1 MAVKLLLETPLI
13 WVLFFIYVYACTL
26 GTGPVGAVFFY
37 DDAIQERVFEMGL
50 ITPEPARRRA
60 HIAMTTGAV
69 ALVAL
74 VALFYVL
81 IVKANGATGFWQ
93 IARQSYLL
101 FVLMELFDIV
111 VIDTIW
117 VALSG
122 WWDIPGTEDLQD
134 SYKDWQPRAE
144 AKLLRIALG
153 GIPLAALMGG
163 LFTLVA
169 QVL

>member
-1 MAVKLLLETPLI
+1 
-13 WVLFFIYVYACTL
+13 
-26 GTGPVGAVFFY
+26 
-37 DDAIQERVFEMGL
+37 MGL
-50 ITPEPARRRA
+50 ITPEHARRRA
-60 HIAMTTGAV
+60 RIAMTTGV
-69 ALVAL
+69 VAL

-81 IVKANGATGFWQ
+81 IVKVNGATGFWQ
-93 IARQSYLL
+93 IARQFYLL